1 MVDVELVEVPSE
13 TVARVR
19 RKVPVE
25 GMSEFFGQ
33 AFAQVGRE
41 VPEAGG
47 RVSGPPFGWYHG
59 MPTDTVDVSA
69 GFPVAGDVHVPDG
82 GVVVEERPGGRAAV
96 AVHVGDYESL
106 PRTYAEVM
114 AWVAEHGLAP
124 RADMWEEYLSE
135 PAGDPAAW
143 RTRVV
148 VPVR

>member
-1 MVDVELVEVPSE
+1 MVDVELVEVPPE

-19 RKVPVE
+19 RRVPVQE
-25 GMSEFFGQ
+25 MSEFFGH
-33 AFAQVGRE
+33 AFEQVMSA

-96 AVHVGDYESL
+96 AVHVGPYDTL
-106 PRTYAEVM
+106 QDTYGQVM
-114 AWVAEHGLAP
+114 AWIAGRSLEP
-124 RADMWEEYLSE
+124 REDMWEEYLSE
-135 PAGDPAAW
+135 PAGDPATW